1 MGLPLQAEAFLER
14 LSVTGSARVI
24 EIVKKNAD
32 FIGNKVLADEIVY
45 DKDLHGA
52 KQWDINGEQTAIGVE
67 KIS

>member
-1 MGLPLQAEAFLER
+1 MEIYVVKSGDTLYSIARRFNLPM
-14 LSVTGSARVI
+14 
-24 EIVKKNAD
+24 
-32 FIGNKVLADEIVY
+32 DEIVY